1 MPLLVHGLQHQCILL
16 HCFCPIWCVN
26 KDYCWCTKYLSL
38 FAIRI
43 TLRNPV
49 ITFHLPL
56 PIRAFCRRTHIV
68 YLICITCAKKKNCLQ
83 RKGRIRYRNYLRF
96 SQWCSTYHPV
106 FYIIIFT
113 DIYVVPPVSL
123 NILLFIKPHGTKV
136 EYVSFV
142 WIFMRHN
149 LNVCLYVLVIFH
161 KL

>member
-1 MPLLVHGLQHQCILL
+1 MHDLCKTNIVLYLGLSIYINIAYAMVIRWSRFSVLHIYKIFIERAYITTYVYITYLLIFFAVCMPLLVHGLQHQCILL

-68 YLICITCAKKKNCLQ
+68 YLICMLLVLK
-83 RKGRIRYRNYLRF
+83 RKIACKG
-96 SQWCSTYHPV
+96 
-106 FYIIIFT
+106 
-113 DIYVVPPVSL
+113 
-123 NILLFIKPHGTKV
+123 KV
-136 EYVSFV
+136 ELD
-142 WIFMRHN
+142 IGT
-149 LNVCLYVLVIFH
+149 I
-161 KL
+161 